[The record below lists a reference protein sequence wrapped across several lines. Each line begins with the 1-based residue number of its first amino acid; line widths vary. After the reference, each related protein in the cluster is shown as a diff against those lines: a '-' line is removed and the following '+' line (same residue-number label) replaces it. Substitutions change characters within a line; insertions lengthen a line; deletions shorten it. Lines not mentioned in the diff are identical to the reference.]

1 LICIKSI
8 EQHMHT
14 CGAARSWQLGHDTYY
29 HFLGGDTC
37 ASCAC
42 HAVQPAVPPAVPPAV
57 SLAWSRYSRAPMPAR
72 APTHRA
78 ARRRTALGAARAE
91 LAALRRREA
100 DARGAAEARERR
112 LADLAAGADE
122 LARKAAELRAEL
134 GAPLHA
140 QLSDDER
147 AELAALGPR
156 LKQLQA
162 RPLSLRC
169 AVCQLCCSGRPQRG
183 GAGAAGRRAPCAGEP
198 R

>member
-1 LICIKSI
+1 MTPTTTFWVVI
-8 EQHMHT
+8 
-14 CGAARSWQLGHDTYY
+14 R
-29 HFLGGDTC
+29 
-37 ASCAC
+37 
-42 HAVQPAVPPAVPPAV
+42 VPPVLV
-57 SLAWSRYSRAPMPAR
+57 TQCSLRCRLRCGLRCRLRCSLRCSLAWSRSFRAPMPAR

-169 AVCQLCCSGRPQRG
+169 AVCQLCCSGRPRRD
-183 GAGAAGRRAPCAGEP
+183 GAGGWAARSVRR
-198 R
+198 

>member
-1 LICIKSI
+1 
-8 EQHMHT
+8 MHT

-78 ARRRTALGAARAE
+78 ARRRT
-91 LAALRRREA
+91 
-100 DARGAAEARERR
+100 
-112 LADLAAGADE
+112 AGADE